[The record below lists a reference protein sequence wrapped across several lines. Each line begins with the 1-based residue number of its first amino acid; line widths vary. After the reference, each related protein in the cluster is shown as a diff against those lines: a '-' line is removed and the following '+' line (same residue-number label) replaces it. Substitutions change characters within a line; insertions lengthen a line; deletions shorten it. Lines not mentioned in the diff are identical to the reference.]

1 MLTRELLE
9 QKVIDIVQETLAL
22 NTPPRLED
30 SFRAD
35 LNADSIDIVTLLVSL
50 EDELGTPFDQNA
62 LQDKDTL
69 LSVVNFL
76 DELLL
81 QTENA

>member
-1 MLTRELLE
+1 MLNREQLE

-22 NTPPRLED
+22 ETPPKLDD
-30 SFRAD
+30 SFRED

-50 EDELGTPFDQNA
+50 EDELDTPFDQNA

-69 LSVVNFL
+69 LSVVDFL
-76 DELLL
+76 DDLLL
-81 QTENA
+81 KREPV

>member
-1 MLTRELLE
+1 MLNRETLE

-22 NTPPRLED
+22 ETPPNLQD
-30 SFRAD
+30 SFRGD

-69 LSVVNFL
+69 ISVVDFL
-76 DELLL
+76 DDLLL
-81 QTENA
+81 KPEKV